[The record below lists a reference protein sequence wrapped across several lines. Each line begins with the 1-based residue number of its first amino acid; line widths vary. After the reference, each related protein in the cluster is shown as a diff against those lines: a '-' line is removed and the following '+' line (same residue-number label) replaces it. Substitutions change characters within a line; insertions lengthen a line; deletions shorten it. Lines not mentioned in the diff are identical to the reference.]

1 MVTTPPATQSAEITF
16 WTPNAPATPTEEL
29 QENLSRVNSC
39 GPRDKNGPTLV
50 NHRRGRY
57 VIKVGGVQ
65 RILKAN
71 VVPMRKPFLVVG
83 DMLTTGHDVH
93 FTTEGCWTEHRKT
106 GDVINFVRSGGQF
119 ETDVDVRFQCGHRCW

>member
-1 MVTTPPATQSAEITF
+1 MTEGQTPILARNDRRELRHDVGLGKIRHLATSPAVVTIPPATQSAEITF
-16 WTPNAPATPTEEL
+16 WTRNAPATPTEEL

-71 VVPMRKPFLVVG
+71 VVPFRKPLLVVG

-93 FTTEGCWTEHRKT
+93 FTA
-106 GDVINFVRSGGQF
+106 
-119 ETDVDVRFQCGHRCW
+119 